1 MHNPSSVV
9 FSIGVLLIAALLAGQ
24 LAYWVRLPRVTA
36 YLLIG
41 LLLGPHTTH
50 LVPEK
55 HLELLHPFGEM
66 AMALVLFNMGC
77 HFSLT
82 FFRRI
87 MRRAFRLSAGELSLT
102 FVLVAGG
109 TWLVGTSQQLDAPW
123 QLALLLGALAL
134 ATAPATTIL
143 VLKENESEGPVTEFT
158 FALIALNNLAAVVA
172 FEILFV
178 LIAFLSGA
186 SGTAPREQLLYLAVD
201 LSASLLLGAVAGMI
215 VSYTCEILAPNR
227 WLVLLMGISTLVLG
241 SCNHWGVPYLLS
253 FLAMGA
259 VVANASERTREISGE
274 MDRITGLLCVVFF
287 VIHGAE
293 MDVLALWGAGL
304 LGAVYIVARS
314 LGKYFGIFLT
324 AERKAS
330 LEVKRYLGMALISQA
345 GAAIALASIAVDRWP
360 LLGEQLQTIIL
371 GTVVFFEIS
380 GPLLIRRAIMAAGE
394 VPLDKA
400 IRHGPTTPLIEL
412 RRLCNRLLIAVGLDP
427 WHSRT
432 AEDLKVGDLMRK
444 NFESIPAGGT
454 FDQLVGVLERSH
466 DNVFPVVDAQ
476 GNLVGVIRY
485 RELRKAVFD
494 PNLGPLVCAA
504 DLAQPARNVLT
515 TSDAVAEAVSLIR
528 QTQDDLLPVVA
539 GEDSERLVGIVAR
552 RDLYRF
558 FLKRAP

>member
-1 MHNPSSVV
+1 MHDSSAVV
-9 FSIGVLLIAALLAGQ
+9 LSIGVLLIAALLAGQ
-24 LAYWVRLPRVTA
+24 LAYWLRFPRVTA
-36 YLLIG
+36 YLLVG
-41 LLLGPHTTH
+41 MLLGPHTAH
-50 LVPEK
+50 LVPED
-55 HLELLHPFGEM
+55 HLDSLHPFGEM

-77 HFSLT
+77 HFSLA

-87 MRRAFRLSAGELSLT
+87 MRRAFWLSAGELTLT
-102 FVLVAGG
+102 FVLVVCG
-109 TWLVGTSQQLDAPW
+109 TWLAGASW
-123 QLALLLGALAL
+123 QLALLFGALAL
-134 ATAPATTIL
+134 ATAPATTVL

-158 FALIALNNLAAVVA
+158 FALIALNNLAAVIA
-172 FEILFV
+172 FEALFV
-178 LIAFLSGA
+178 LVVFFSGSSNA
-186 SGTAPREQLLYLAVD
+186 SPSDQLLHLGID
-201 LSASLLLGAVAGMI
+201 LSTSLVIGVVAGVI
-215 VSYTCEILAPNR
+215 VSYSCEILAASR
-227 WLVLLMGISTLVLG
+227 WLVLLMGIATLVLG
-241 SCNHWGVPYLLS
+241 ICHYLSVPYLLT

-293 MDVLALWGAGL
+293 MDMRALWAAGT
-304 LGAVYIVARS
+304 LGAAYIVARS
-314 LGKYFGIFLT
+314 LGKYFGIYFT
-324 AERKAS
+324 AERKTS
-330 LEVKRYLGMALISQA
+330 LEVKRYLGLALVSQA
-345 GAAIALASIAVDRWP
+345 GAAIALASIAVERSPD
-360 LLGEQLQTIIL
+360 LGAPLQTIIL

-380 GPLLIRRAIMAAGE
+380 GPLLIRRAIIAAGE

-400 IRHGPTTPLIEL
+400 IRHGPTTPLIEF
-412 RRLCNRLLIAVGLDP
+412 RRLWNRLFIALGLDP
-427 WHSRT
+427 WRSRT
-432 AEDLKVGDLMRK
+432 PENLAVGDLMRK

-476 GNLVGVIRY
+476 GDLIGVIRY

-515 TSDAVAEAVSLIR
+515 TDDVVAEAVTLIR

-539 GEDSERLVGIVAR
+539 GEDSDRLVGIVAR

-558 FLKRAP
+558 FLKRSQ